1 MDDLLREFVGET
13 LDMMEAVAGD
23 LVAWEAD
30 PADRSGLDRI
40 FRTIHTVKGSS
51 SFFELPRITA
61 IAHASEDVLAALRAR
76 RRHPD
81 RKSVEA
87 ILAAFDQ
94 IRFLAQA
101 ISSEGHEPQGDDN
114 ALIADLIS
122 RVRSRSA
129 EQDGKDA
136 DPAVKERTGALS
148 DSMAMTGQVVTEWR
162 SVRVPLTLLDKVMSE
177 MSDLVLARNEVSIHL
192 RSLGIDPHDMAV
204 FSRMSDLI
212 GNVRASIS
220 QMRMVPLR
228 AMFAPLPRM
237 VRQLSDELSK
247 PVQLRSVGGEVEIDR
262 EIIESLRDPIIH
274 VLRNA
279 IDHGIETAEGR
290 AAAGKTPLST
300 ISITGRQAGNRI
312 LIAIADDGRGLAE
325 QSLVDR
331 AVASR
336 HYSAEQC
343 ASFTAAQMANLIFLP
358 GLSTAKAVTGISG
371 RGVGMDV
378 VKANVERLGGCV
390 TIDNRPG
397 AGVTITI
404 DVPMTLTI
412 ISALA
417 IDVAGNGYAIPRNIV
432 DEVVLLSNDAVQRVD
447 TGGMKMARV
456 RGQMMP
462 RVELETILGMTCA
475 SDESDESDES
485 DDRALIL
492 CRAAGSQSFAI
503 EVPDVRD
510 LEELVIKPLPPM
522 LAAIG
527 IFNGFSLPDYGRP
540 MLVLD
545 VDGIADRAIGKGEL
559 GGTVSLGDGVAPG
572 DVTDRRS
579 DVMGERWLVYR
590 GWNGACLSALAM
602 TSIGKLIDVD
612 CGQLQQ
618 AGGRIVAH
626 IDGQLIAVEAE
637 CFDIPLSGAVRM
649 ILVHE
654 GSRIALIPIKE
665 VVNLTALSMQM
676 PSKRAGATVLG
687 LAMVDDG
694 IVEMLSAARL
704 IDRLEFAADS
714 GASGTGKQPAPARKR
729 SARRE

>member
-23 LVAWEAD
+23 LVAWEAN

-51 SFFELPRITA
+51 SFFELPRVTA
-61 IAHASEDVLAALRAR
+61 IAHASEDMLEALRAR
-76 RRHPD
+76 SEAPD
-81 RKSVEA
+81 HNAVKVVLS
-87 ILAAFDQ
+87 AFDR
-94 IRFLAQA
+94 IRALALEIA
-101 ISSEGHEPQGDDN
+101 SHGCEPAGNDEG
-114 ALIADLIS
+114 LIALLAT
-122 RVRSRSA
+122 RVRSRNNERRGNADEYDSA
-129 EQDGKDA
+129 PLGTDDA
-136 DPAVKERTGALS
+136 NVSETLPDVPP
-148 DSMAMTGQVVTEWR
+148 EWR
-162 SVRVPLTLLDKVMSE
+162 SVRVPLPLLDKVMSE
-177 MSDLVLARNEVSIHL
+177 VSDLVLARNEVSIQL
-192 RSLGIDPHDMAV
+192 RSLGIDPHDIVA
-204 FSRMSDLI
+204 FGRMSDLI

-237 VRQLSDELSK
+237 VRQLCDELSK
-247 PVQLRSVGGEVEIDR
+247 PVQLKTTGGEVEIDR
-262 EIIESLRDPIIH
+262 EVIESLRDPIIH

-279 IDHGIETAEGR
+279 IDHGIETTEER
-290 AAAGKTPLST
+290 AAAGKPPLST
-300 ISITGRQAGNRI
+300 ISITGRQVGNRI

-331 AVASR
+331 AVASGR
-336 HYSAEQC
+336 YTPEQC
-343 ASFTAAQMANLIFLP
+343 AGFTAEQIANLIFLP

-378 VKANVERLGGCV
+378 VKANVEKLGGCV

-417 IDVAGNGYAIPRNIV
+417 IDVAGNGYAVPRNIV
-432 DEVVLLSNDAVQRVD
+432 DEVVLLSSDAVQRVD
-447 TGGMKMARV
+447 MGGTKMARV

-462 RVELETILGMTCA
+462 LVALETILGMTCA
-475 SDESDESDES
+475 NDESG
-485 DDRALIL
+485 DRALIL
-492 CRAAGSQSFAI
+492 CRAAPSRSFAL

-510 LEELVIKPLPPM
+510 HDELVIKPLPPM

-545 VDGIADRAIGKGEL
+545 IDGIASRVIGKDEYGGIAALVDGAAIGGAEGEQDD
-559 GGTVSLGDGVAPG
+559 VDGQ
-572 DVTDRRS
+572 
-579 DVMGERWLVYR
+579 RWLVYR
-590 GWNGACLSALAM
+590 GWSGACLSAIAM

-612 CGQLQQ
+612 CGQLQT
-618 AGGRIVAH
+618 AGGHIVAH
-626 IDGQLIAVEAE
+626 IDGQLVAVDATA
-637 CFDIPLSGAVRM
+637 FDIPSAGAVRM

-654 GSRIALIPIKE
+654 GSRTVLIPIKE
-665 VVNLTALSMQM
+665 IVNLTRLSMQM
-676 PSKRAGATVLG
+676 PSKRTDATVLG

-694 IVEMLSAARL
+694 IVEMLNAARL
-704 IDRLEFAADS
+704 LDRLESAADS
-714 GASGTGKQPAPARKR
+714 VSPGAGTQPGPMRKR